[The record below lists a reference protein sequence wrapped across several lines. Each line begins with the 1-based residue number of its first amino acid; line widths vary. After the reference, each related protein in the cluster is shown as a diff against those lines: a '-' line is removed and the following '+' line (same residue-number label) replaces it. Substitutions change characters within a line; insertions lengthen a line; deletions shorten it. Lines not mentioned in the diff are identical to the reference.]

1 MSTTPFSVPEKYKL
15 SSGIKYLLGK
25 MCAVNKEDRMSK
37 EEFLELNL
45 HNFNSLTNYNEFA
58 TKEPERKGRLFS
70 VGKIA
75 PK

>member
-1 MSTTPFSVPEKYKL
+1 
-15 SSGIKYLLGK
+15 

-58 TKEPERKGRLFS
+58 SKEPERKGRLFS
-70 VGKIA
+70 VGKITVKEE
-75 PK
+75 PKTKEREREYQVIRKKSKN